1 MEYTQPVSSPAFRE
15 SVGPIAKHALKL
27 AAKATHKLGRVPG
40 SAVLGRYIHASYQND
55 PFRSILELFLF
66 LIAVR
71 YLVGSKYNPKKRA
84 SHVLL
89 TEDEIDELVEDWAP
103 EALVQEQPEMLRS
116 GEDLPILHREA
127 PTGPRTKL
135 RDGRTVTNL
144 ANYNHYNLA
153 NHPDLI
159 ELAARTIRT
168 YGVGPCSAPGFAGIF
183 DVHLKLEQ
191 DIASHFGTESAIIYS
206 QSFSTISSV
215 ISTFCKRGDIIVADR
230 AVNYPIRMGI
240 RASRSIVRWFE
251 HNDMED
257 LERVLAKLVS
267 EERPLTRRFI
277 ITEALSE
284 NVGDMIDLRKLL
296 ELKYKYKFRVI
307 LDETWSYGILGE
319 TGRGLTEL
327 QNVDPTNIDILVG
340 SLAGC
345 VATGG
350 GFCTGRE
357 GMVEHQRLNSPAV
370 TFSASLATFL
380 TTTASAVIGRLQSD
394 DGARDLRT
402 LRERIDVL
410 RAQLQKSDWVRCT
423 SASSNPVI
431 HLTLKEKY
439 VESRCLSY
447 REQESLLQECVDECL
462 RNHSILITCLK
473 SMPLMEGLHPREA
486 SKEYQPQPA
495 IKVCASTALSHKDME
510 KSGIAIRHAITAVMK
525 RSRK

>member
-15 SVGPIAKHALKL
+15 SVVPIAKHTLGL
-27 AAKATHKLGRVPG
+27 AAKAIHKLGRVPG
-40 SAVLGRYIHASYQND
+40 SAVLGRYIRASYQND

-84 SHVLL
+84 THFLL

-103 EALVQEQPEMLRS
+103 EPLVQEQPEMLRS
-116 GEDLPILHREA
+116 NERFPVLHRDA
-127 PTGPRTKL
+127 PTGPKTKL
-135 RDGRTVTNL
+135 RDGRIVTNL

-153 NHPDLI
+153 NDPDLI
-159 ELAARTIRT
+159 ELATRTIRT
-168 YGVGPCSAPGFAGIF
+168 HGVGPCSAPGFAGTF

-240 RASRSIVRWFE
+240 RASRSIVRWYE

-257 LERVLAKLVS
+257 LERVLAGLVR

-277 ITEALSE
+277 IAEALSE
-284 NVGDMIDLRKLL
+284 NIGDMLDLPKLL
-296 ELKYKYKFRVI
+296 ALKYKYKFRVI
-307 LDETWSYGILGE
+307 LDETWSYGVLGE

-327 QNVDPTNIDILVG
+327 QNVDPTSIDILVG

-357 GMVEHQRLNSPAV
+357 EMVEHQRLNSPAV

-380 TTTASAVIGRLQSD
+380 STTASAVITRFQSNE
-394 DGARDLRT
+394 GARDLKT
-402 LRERIDVL
+402 LQERIGVL
-410 RAQLQKSDWVRCT
+410 CAQLQKSDWVQCT
-423 SASSNPVI
+423 SASCNPVI
-431 HLTLKEKY
+431 HLTLKDKY

-447 REQESLLQECVDECL
+447 PEQESLLQECIDECL
-462 RNHSILITCLK
+462 KNHSILITCLK
-473 SMPLMEGLHPREA
+473 SMPLMEGLHPREG

-495 IKVCASTALSHKDME
+495 IKVCASTALSHKYME
-510 KSGIAIRHAITAVMK
+510 KSGIAIRHAITAAIK
-525 RSRK
+525 RSGK